1 MDQRFSLK
9 GRRAL
14 VTGASSG
21 IGAHVARLLAANG
34 AAVALAARRVQA
46 CEKTGADIAA
56 MGGRA
61 VPVAM
66 DVGSRASVEQG
77 IAATVAA
84 LGGIDILV
92 NNAGIAGTAALLN
105 ETEEEW
111 DRIMDTNLK
120 GAFLVAQSAARAMK
134 DSGGGSIIN
143 IASVLGLRIMGNVGA
158 YATSKAGLVQL
169 TRVMALEW
177 ARHKIRV
184 NAICPGY
191 VLTDINRDFMATEAG
206 QAIARRIPM
215 RRIAQVDDLDGPL
228 LLLASDAGAYLT
240 GVALPVDGGH
250 VISPL

>member
-14 VTGASSG
+14 ITGASSG
-21 IGAHVARLLAANG
+21 LGAHFAEVLAANG
-34 AAVALAARRVQA
+34 ADVALAGRRVQA
-46 CEKTGADIAA
+46 CEKTAQEIAA
-56 MGGRA
+56 KGGKA

-66 DVGSRASVEQG
+66 DVGNRASVEQA
-77 IAATVAA
+77 IAETVAA
-84 LGGIDILV
+84 LGGLDILI
-92 NNAGIAGTAALLN
+92 NNAGIAGTAPLLT
-105 ETEEEW
+105 ETEEDW
-111 DRIMDTNLK
+111 DRIIDTNLK
-120 GAFLVAQSAARAMK
+120 GAFLVAQAAAKAMK
-134 DSGGGSIIN
+134 ENGGSIIN
-143 IASVLGLRIMGNVGA
+143 IASVLGIRIMGNVGA

-169 TRVMALEW
+169 TKAMALEW
-177 ARHKIRV
+177 ARYKIRV

-191 VLTDINRDFMATEAG
+191 VLTDINREFMATDAG
-206 QAIARRIPM
+206 QAIAKRIPM